1 MGLPDRPAAPLADV
15 ASILRGS
22 AYCISTT
29 NWRCGLDSSGG
40 FDAEADPVAVAHFLT
55 SANQLSLQ

>member
-15 ASILRGS
+15 ASILCGS
-22 AYCISTT
+22 AYYISTT

-40 FDAEADPVAVAHFLT
+40 FDAEADP
-55 SANQLSLQ
+55 